1 MNEEES
7 VNGTN
12 GTIESERRIA
22 TVMFA
27 DISGFTAMS
36 EKMDPEQVTCTMN
49 DCFCMMEQCIDLHGG
64 TIDKFM
70 GDCVMVL
77 FGLPQALEDAPQK
90 AVNTAIELRN
100 QLYKFNQE
108 KNLSIPL
115 NIHIGI
121 NTGPVVAGMVGGDK
135 KQEYTVMGDTV
146 NLASRLEDASQVG
159 QILVGPATYKAT
171 KAGFKYKTL
180 QPITLK
186 GKAEPVP
193 VYELLSVRETLS
205 RMEHGVDRMIS
216 SVMVGRDNELNKL
229 EFQIMK
235 AINGEGSIVNVI
247 GEAGIGKSRLIA
259 ELKNREVM
267 KRVTLLEGRAI
278 SMGANLGY
286 HLIINLLKN
295 WSQITEEDTEVAAFT
310 KLESAIRTTYPE
322 ALGEILPFVAT
333 LMGIKLVGRYAE
345 RMRGIEGEALEKLI
359 LKNVRDLITR
369 GTQRA
374 PLVAILEDLHWADTS
389 SIELMESLF
398 RLAGKERI
406 VFVNVFRPG
415 YAETG
420 DRIIKT
426 IKENYPDKYTEITL
440 QPLDEKQT
448 ETLITN
454 LLNIKGF
461 PHKLK
466 EQIIERAGGN
476 PYFIEEVVRTFIDEG
491 AVVMKEGGFEVTDK
505 LSTMSI
511 PRTINEVLMAR
522 IDRLDQK
529 TRDLV
534 KTASVIGRN
543 FFYRILAEVARTIE
557 DMDSRLEYLE
567 EIQLIRD
574 RKRMD
579 ELEYLFKHAL
589 AQEVAYD
596 SILVQ
601 RRKEIHK
608 SVAESIEKVFN
619 ERLHEFYGMLAF
631 HYSQAEDLDKTEEYL
646 IKAGEESLKASA
658 SSEALHYY
666 QQALELYLGK
676 YGDKADPEKVAMLEK
691 NIALAL
697 FNKGKHAESVPYF
710 DKVLAF
716 YGETVP
722 KNPVSIAL
730 KFSAGFF
737 AFLVGIYLPLL
748 KWKKGP
754 TQKDKELIS
763 LFYKKLQAL
772 GVTDP
777 QEFFIQ
783 FLYFLKQFTKIDMT
797 KLENGTGM
805 MTSMSVLF
813 SWPGISFRLSRRVLD
828 FVKDKIDM
836 SDAKSVLMYKFND
849 SVLSFL
855 SGDWLDKN
863 ECDHNLINWNLR
875 TGEFFFPS
883 QYIWWNNV
891 LFIPQGNFST
901 SQWAVQK
908 LSDISE
914 TYDYD
919 MAKVFKFCY
928 NVYLLMRCRKFQ
940 ETLNEAETGIQFI
953 SKTGFVMHLFS
964 LYTFKMMAQFMLG
977 DVSGSKETLEFAEK
991 IKSQTI
997 LVPLIMGGFLLTKFI
1012 LELFQLEEAIKSD
1025 DKSAFVIHR
1034 TNVYKVGTKA
1044 LKISDKTVSIQTE
1057 VLKLMGVYYWLIG
1070 KQRKAKHWWRK
1081 AIKEGQR
1088 LGDRT
1093 ELSRTYFEVGKRL
1106 LEPKSKYKE
1115 LDGIKAEEYLE
1126 KAKAMFVEMDLQWDL
1141 DELEKLRLQMGT

>member
-1 MNEEES
+1 
-7 VNGTN
+7 
-12 GTIESERRIA
+12 
-22 TVMFA
+22 MFA

-36 EKMDPEQVTCTMN
+36 EKMDPEQVTCVMN
-49 DCFCMMEQCIDLHGG
+49 DCFCMMEECIEHHGG
-64 TIDKFM
+64 TIDKFI

-77 FGLPQALEDAPQK
+77 FGIPKALEDAPQK

-100 QLYKFNQE
+100 SLYKFNKE

-121 NTGPVVAGMVGGDK
+121 NTGPVVSGMVGGSKRQDF
-135 KQEYTVMGDTV
+135 TVMGDTV
-146 NLASRLEDASQVG
+146 NLASRIEGASQVG

-171 KAGFKYKTL
+171 KSGFKYKTL
-180 QPITLK
+180 QPIALK

-193 VYELLSVRETLS
+193 VYELLSVRETLY
-205 RMEHGVDRMIS
+205 RVQPGADRMIS
-216 SVMVGRDNELNKL
+216 SAMVGRDTELNKL
-229 EFQIMK
+229 ELAIIK

-259 ELKNREVM
+259 ELKNRDVM

-286 HLIINLLKN
+286 HLIIDLLKN

-345 RMRGIEGEALEKLI
+345 RVKGIEGEALEKLI
-359 LKNVRDLITR
+359 LKNVRDLITK

-374 PLVAILEDLHWADTS
+374 PLVVILEDLHWADTS

-398 RLAGKERI
+398 RLAAKERI
-406 VFVNVFRPG
+406 VFINVFRPG

-426 IKENYPDKYTEITL
+426 IQENYPDKYTEIAL
-440 QPLDEKQT
+440 QPLDEKET

-466 EQIIERAGGN
+466 EQIVQRAGGN
-476 PYFIEEVVRTFIDEG
+476 PYFIEEVVRSFIDEG

-543 FFYRILAEVARTIE
+543 FFYRILAEVARTID

-567 EIQLIRD
+567 EIQLIRE
-574 RKRMD
+574 RNRME

-601 RRKEIHK
+601 RRKEMHK
-608 SVAESIEKVFN
+608 SVADSIEKVFN
-619 ERLHEFYGMLAF
+619 ERLHDFYGMLAF

-646 IKAGEESLKASA
+646 IKAGEESLNASA
-658 SSEALHYY
+658 SSEALYYY
-666 QQALELYLGK
+666 QQALDLYLGK

-737 AFLVGIYLPLL
+737 AFLISIYLPFLRWR
-748 KWKKGP
+748 KDP
-754 TQKDKELIS
+754 TKEDKEIIR
-763 LFYKKLQAL
+763 LFGRKQQAL
-772 GVTDP
+772 SVVDP
-777 QEFFIQ
+777 QQMFIQ
-783 FLYFLKQFTKIDMT
+783 GFSLVKRLSKFDLTKI
-797 KLENGTGM
+797 ENGTGTM
-805 MTSMSVLF
+805 AAMSVLF
-813 SWPGISFRLSRRVLD
+813 SWPGVSFTLSGKVLK

-836 SDAKSVLMYKFND
+836 SDEKSVLIYKLSD
-849 SVLSFL
+849 SVFSFL

-863 ECDHNLINWNLR
+863 ECDHNLINWHLR
-875 TGEFFFPS
+875 MGEFFYPI

-908 LSDISE
+908 LSEINE
-914 TYDYD
+914 TYDND
-919 MAKVFKFCY
+919 LAKVMKFVF
-928 NVYLLMRCRKFQ
+928 NTYLLTRCRKFQ
-940 ETLNEAETGIQFI
+940 ETMNEAETGIQFT
-953 SKTGFVMHLFS
+953 SNTGFLAHLLY
-964 LYTFKMMAQFMLG
+964 LYTFKIRAQFMLG
-977 DVSGSKETLEFAEK
+977 DVSGSQETLELAER
-991 IKSQTI
+991 IKSQTTN
-997 LVPLIMGGFLLTKFI
+997 VPLGIGEFLLTKFI
-1012 LELFQLEEAIKSD
+1012 LELFQLEEAIKSN
-1025 DKSAFVIHR
+1025 DKPAFVIHS
-1034 TNVYKVGTKA
+1034 TNSYKTGTKA
-1044 LKISDKTVSIQTE
+1044 LKISEKAVHMKTE
-1057 VLKLMGVYYWLIG
+1057 VLKQMGVYFWVIG
-1070 KQRKAKHWWRK
+1070 KQRKAMKWWRR
-1081 AIKEGQR
+1081 AINEGQR
-1088 LGDRT
+1088 LNDRL

-1115 LDGIKAEEYLE
+1115 LDGIKAEDYIE
-1126 KAKAMFVEMDLQWDL
+1126 KARTMFVEMDLQWDL

>member
-1 MNEEES
+1 M
-7 VNGTN
+7 NGTN

-49 DCFCMMEQCIDLHGG
+49 DCFCMMGDCIETHGG
-64 TIDKFM
+64 TIDKFI

-77 FGLPQALEDAPQK
+77 FGVPKALEDAPQK
-90 AVNTAIELRN
+90 AVNAAIEIRN
-100 QLYKFNQE
+100 RLYKFNKD

-121 NTGPVVAGMVGGDK
+121 NTGPVVSGMVGSES
-135 KQEYTVMGDTV
+135 KQDFTVMGDTV
-146 NLASRLEDASQVG
+146 NLASRIEGASQVG

-171 KAGFKYKTL
+171 KSGFKYKTL
-180 QPITLK
+180 QPIALK

-193 VYELLSVRETLS
+193 VYELLSIRETLS
-205 RMEHGVDRMIS
+205 RVQPGADRMIS
-216 SVMVGRDNELNKL
+216 SAMVGSDNELNKL
-229 EFQIMK
+229 ELAIIK

-259 ELKNREVM
+259 ELKNSTVM
-267 KRVTLLEGRAI
+267 KKVTLLEGRAI

-286 HLIINLLKN
+286 HLIIDLLKN
-295 WSQITEEDTEVAAFT
+295 WARITEDDSEVSAFT

-345 RMRGIEGEALEKLI
+345 RMKGIESEALEKLI

-406 VFVNVFRPG
+406 VFINVFRPG

-420 DRIIKT
+420 DRISKAIQ
-426 IKENYPDKYTEITL
+426 EEYPDKYTEIAL
-440 QPLDEKQT
+440 QPLDEKET

-466 EQIIERAGGN
+466 EQIVQRAGGN
-476 PYFIEEVVRTFIDEG
+476 PYFIEEVVRSFIDEG
-491 AVVMKEGGFEVTDK
+491 AVVMKEEGFEVTDK

-567 EIQLIRD
+567 EIQLIRE
-574 RKRMD
+574 RKRME

-601 RRKEIHK
+601 KRKEMHH
-608 SVAESIEKVFN
+608 SVADSIEKIFSQ
-619 ERLHEFYGMLAF
+619 RLHEFYGMLAF

-646 IKAGEESLKASA
+646 IKAGEESLKSSASA
-658 SSEALHYY
+658 EALHYY
-666 QQALELYLGK
+666 QQALEFYLNK
-676 YGDKADPEKVAMLEK
+676 YGDKADPAKVAMLEK
-691 NIALAL
+691 NIAIAL
-697 FNKGKHAESVPYF
+697 YNRGQLAESVPYF
-710 DKVLAF
+710 DKVLAY
-716 YGETVP
+716 YGETIP
-722 KNPVSIAL
+722 KNPILIAL
-730 KFSAGFF
+730 KLAAGFF
-737 AFLVGIYLPLL
+737 AFLVSIYLPFL
-748 KWKKGP
+748 KWRKNP
-754 TQKDKELIS
+754 TQEDKEIIS
-763 LFYKKLQAL
+763 LFYKKLLAL

-777 QEFFIQ
+777 QECFIQ
-783 FLYFLKQFTKIDMT
+783 FLYFLKQFTKFDMT
-797 KLENGTGM
+797 KIENGTGM
-805 MTSMSVLF
+805 MATTSTLF
-813 SWPGISFRLSRRVLD
+813 SWTGISFTLSRRVLK
-828 FVKDKIDM
+828 FVKHKIDT
-836 SDAKSVLMYKFND
+836 SDTKSVLMYKMAD
-849 SVLSFL
+849 SMLNVVSGAWQEDIDIDDDLIDRNLGMGDFFHTVSYRAYMVFL
-855 SGDWLDKN
+855 
-863 ECDHNLINWNLR
+863 HIAR
-875 TGEFFFPS
+875 
-883 QYIWWNNV
+883 
-891 LFIPQGNFST
+891 GNFHT
-901 SQWAVQK
+901 AQDAIQR
-908 LSDISE
+908 DNEIGE
-914 TYDYD
+914 TYDND
-919 MAKVFKFCY
+919 FIKIRCFGIHTH
-928 NVYLLMRCRKFQ
+928 LLMKFRKIQ
-940 ETLNEAETGIQFI
+940 DTLSEAEVAIQFI
-953 SKTGFVMHLFS
+953 SKTGFRF
-964 LYTFKMMAQFMLG
+964 
-977 DVSGSKETLEFAEK
+977 
-991 IKSQTI
+991 
-997 LVPLIMGGFLLTKFI
+997 
-1012 LELFQLEEAIKSD
+1012 
-1025 DKSAFVIHR
+1025 
-1034 TNVYKVGTKA
+1034 
-1044 LKISDKTVSIQTE
+1044 
-1057 VLKLMGVYYWLIG
+1057 WLI
-1070 KQRKAKHWWRK
+1070 
-1081 AIKEGQR
+1081 
-1088 LGDRT
+1088 
-1093 ELSRTYFEVGKRL
+1093 YFYALR
-1106 LEPKSKYKE
+1106 
-1115 LDGIKAEEYLE
+1115 A
-1126 KAKAMFVEMDLQWDL
+1126 
-1141 DELEKLRLQMGT
+1141 RLQIM

>member
-1 MNEEES
+1 
-7 VNGTN
+7 
-12 GTIESERRIA
+12 
-22 TVMFA
+22 MFA

-36 EKMDPEQVTCTMN
+36 EKMDAEQVTCVMN
-49 DCFCMMEQCIDLHGG
+49 DCFCMMEGCIEHHGG
-64 TIDKFM
+64 TIDKFI

-77 FGLPQALEDAPQK
+77 FGIPKALEDAPQK

-100 QLYKFNQE
+100 SLYKFNKE

-135 KQEYTVMGDTV
+135 KQDFTVMGDTV

-193 VYELLSVRETLS
+193 VYELLSITETMS
-205 RMEHGVDRMIS
+205 RMQPGADRMIS
-216 SVMVGRDNELNKL
+216 SVMVGRDTELDKL
-229 EFQIMK
+229 ELAIIK
-235 AINGEGSIVNVI
+235 AINREGSIVTVT

-259 ELKNREVM
+259 ELRNRDVM
-267 KRVTLLEGRAI
+267 KRVILLEGRAI

-295 WSQITEEDTEVAAFT
+295 WAQIIEEDTEVAAFT

-345 RMRGIEGEALEKLI
+345 RMKGIEGEALEKLI

-369 GTQRA
+369 GTQRT
-374 PLVAILEDLHWADTS
+374 PLVVILEDLHWADTS

-398 RLAGKERI
+398 RLAAKERI
-406 VFVNVFRPG
+406 VFINVFRPG

-420 DRIIKT
+420 DRITKT
-426 IKENYPDKYTEITL
+426 IQENYPDKYTEIAL
-440 QPLDEKQT
+440 QPLDEKET

-476 PYFIEEVVRTFIDEG
+476 PYFIEEVVRSFIDEG

-505 LSTMSI
+505 LTTMSI

-567 EIQLIRD
+567 EIQLIRE
-574 RKRMD
+574 RKRME

-589 AQEVAYD
+589 AQEVAYN
-596 SILVQ
+596 SILAQ
-601 RRKEIHK
+601 RRKELHK
-608 SVAESIEKVFN
+608 SVADSIEKVFN
-619 ERLHEFYGMLAF
+619 ERLHEFYGMLAY
-631 HYSQAEDLDKTEEYL
+631 HYSQAEDPDKTEEYL
-646 IKAGEESLKASA
+646 IKAGEESLKSSASA
-658 SSEALHYY
+658 EALHYY

-676 YGDKADPEKVAMLEK
+676 YGDKADPEKVAMLET

-697 FNKGKHAESVPYF
+697 FNRGEYAESVEYF

-716 YGETVP
+716 YGVTIP
-722 KNPVSIAL
+722 KNPIIKAL
-730 KFSAGFF
+730 KFGTSFF
-737 AFLVGIYLPLL
+737 NFLVAIYLPFL
-748 KWKKGP
+748 KWKKDP
-754 TQKDKELIS
+754 TPRDKEIIN
-763 LFYKKLQAL
+763 LFYKKCQAL

-783 FLYFLKQFTKIDMT
+783 TFYFIKRMSKFDSTKI
-797 KLENGTGM
+797 ENGTGI
-805 MTSMSVLF
+805 MSTMSPLF
-813 SWPGISFRLSRRVLD
+813 SWTGISFTLSRKVLE
-828 FVKDKIDM
+828 FVKDKVDI
-836 SDAKSVLMYKFND
+836 SDDKSVLYYKF
-849 SVLSFL
+849 SQLIL
-855 SGDWLDKN
+855 CCTSGDWPKEIKFDYDLMDR
-863 ECDHNLINWNLR
+863 NLR
-875 TGEFFFPS
+875 IGEIFFPIS
-883 QYIWWNNV
+883 YVFWVCILCIARGELRLAQLGVQRQSYIGEN
-891 LFIPQGNFST
+891 
-901 SQWAVQK
+901 
-908 LSDISE
+908 
-914 TYDYD
+914 YDNDY
-919 MAKVFKFCY
+919 AKVVK
-928 NVYLLMRCRKFQ
+928 YLMNTFLLLKYHKDHDV
-940 ETLNEAETGIQFI
+940 LDEAIAGIQYTD
-953 SKTGFVMHLFS
+953 KTAFRACLIHLYSIKANLQFKLRDFS
-964 LYTFKMMAQFMLG
+964 GAIESLMY
-977 DVSGSKETLEFAEK
+977 AEK
-991 IKSQTI
+991 IKSEVTH
-997 LVPLIMGGFLLTKFI
+997 VPMHAGEFVLTRFI
-1012 LELFQLEEAIKSD
+1012 LDLYQLEEAIKRA
-1025 DKSAFVIHR
+1025 DKTALPICR
-1034 TNVYKVGTKA
+1034 TDALKAGTEA
-1044 LKISDKTVSIQTE
+1044 LKIANKLAPIKTE
-1057 VLKLMGVYYWLIG
+1057 AFKLMGVYYWMIG
-1070 KQRKAKHWWRK
+1070 KQRKAMKWWHK
-1081 AIKEGQR
+1081 AIAEGQR
-1088 LGDRT
+1088 LNDRM
-1093 ELSRTYFEVGKRL
+1093 ELSRTYYEVGKRL

-1126 KAKAMFVEMDLQWDL
+1126 KARVMFKEMDLQWDL
-1141 DELEKLRLQMGT
+1141 DELEKLRLHMGT